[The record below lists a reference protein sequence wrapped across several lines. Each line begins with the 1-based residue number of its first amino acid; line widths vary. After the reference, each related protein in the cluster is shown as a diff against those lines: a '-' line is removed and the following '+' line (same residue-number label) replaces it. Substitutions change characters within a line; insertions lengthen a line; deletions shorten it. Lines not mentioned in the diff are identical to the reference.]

1 VAPHFLIETKQH
13 SGDIMRISALAFALG
28 GALALAIPAVPAFA
42 AYESLEARQAAAAAV
57 DEARADMRE
66 VFGKKTL
73 KAGQYLWRPGREK
86 DEVTRVVIGLREQL
100 AYAYSGRE
108 LIAVS
113 TISSGKNKTPT
124 PTGIFPILEKKTMHR
139 SRKYDDA
146 PMPFMQRLDE
156 YGIAMH
162 AGQLPGRPASHGC
175 VRLPAEFAKKLF
187 AATEVGT
194 EVMIGARMELASAN

>member
-1 VAPHFLIETKQH
+1 MKL
-13 SGDIMRISALAFALG
+13 SALAFALG
-28 GALALAIPAVPAFA
+28 GALALATPAVPAFA
-42 AYESLEARQAAAAAV
+42 AYEDPQSREAAATAV
-57 DEARADMRE
+57 DNARADMRKA
-66 VFGKKTL
+66 FGDKKL
-73 KAGQYLWRPGREK
+73 KAGQYLWKPGREGA
-86 DEVTRVVIGLREQL
+86 EVTRVVVGLREQL

-113 TISSGKNKTPT
+113 TISSGKDKTPT
-124 PTGIFPILEKKTMHR
+124 PTGIFPILEKKPMHR

-146 PMPFMQRLDE
+146 PMPWMQRLDQ

-194 EVMIGARMELASAN
+194 EVMIGARVELASLETR

>member
-1 VAPHFLIETKQH
+1 MNYRKL
-13 SGDIMRISALAFALG
+13 
-28 GALALAIPAVPAFA
+28 ALALAGSLALALPAAPATA
-42 AYESLEARQAAAAAV
+42 AYEDPESREAAATAV
-57 DEARADMRE
+57 DEARRDMRE

-100 AYAYSGRE
+100 AYAYNGDQ

-113 TISSGKNKTPT
+113 TISSGKDKTPT
-124 PTGIFPILEKKTMHR
+124 PTGIFPIMEKKRMHR
-139 SRKYDDA
+139 SNKYDDA
-146 PMPFMQRLDE
+146 PMPFMQRLDQ

-162 AGQLPGRPASHGC
+162 AGHLPGRPASHGC
-175 VRLPAEFAKKLF
+175 VRLPAEFAAKLF

-194 EVMIGARMELASAN
+194 EVMIGARVELASAN